1 MRLLLLFVG
10 CCLTLPCLAQ
20 QPQRTLRIQLSYEN
34 SDQRLEQAVETIVA
48 TSKIGKV
55 ANVEYRAGQSITM
68 LPGFEAQNGSTFLAQ
83 VKEVQVNGEPS
94 LQLAAFPNPFEQST
108 TIKYYLPAD
117 GKVNLWVTD
126 AQGKVVGQLLRDENQ
141 SAGQHNLEW
150 KPTSLSDGVYIPI
163 LEVNQQRAVS
173 RIVKK

>member
-1 MRLLLLFVG
+1 MRLLLLLAG
-10 CCLTLPCLAQ
+10 CCLTLTGLAQ
-20 QPQRTLRIQLSYEN
+20 QPQRTLRIQLSYE
-34 SDQRLEQAVETIVA
+34 SSSQHLEQAVETIVA
-48 TSKIGKV
+48 TGKIGKT
-55 ANVEYRAGQSITM
+55 ANVEYRAGQSVTM
-68 LPGFEAQNGSTFLAQ
+68 LPGFDAQKGSVFLAQ
-83 VKEVQVNGEPS
+83 VKDAQVNGEPS

-126 AQGKVVGQLLRDENQ
+126 AQGKIVGQLLQDENQ
-141 SAGQHNLEW
+141 SAGQHNMEW

-163 LEVNQQRAVS
+163 IEVNQQRAVS

>member
-1 MRLLLLFVG
+1 MRLLFLFMG
-10 CCLTLPCLAQ
+10 CCLTLTCLAQ

-34 SDQRLEQAVETIVA
+34 ADQRLEQAVETIVA
-48 TSKIGKV
+48 TGRVGKT
-55 ANVEYRAGQSITM
+55 ASVEYRAGQSVTM
-68 LPGFEAQNGSTFLAQ
+68 LPGFEAQQGSTFLAQ
-83 VKEVQVNGEPS
+83 IKAVQVNGEPS

-108 TIKYYLPAD
+108 TINYYLPAE

-141 SAGQHNLEW
+141 SAGQHTMEW
-150 KPTSLSDGVYIPI
+150 KPTSLSDGVYIPVI
-163 LEVNQQRAVS
+163 EVNQQRAVS

>member
-1 MRLLLLFVG
+1 
-10 CCLTLPCLAQ
+10 
-20 QPQRTLRIQLSYEN
+20 
-34 SDQRLEQAVETIVA
+34 
-48 TSKIGKV
+48 
-55 ANVEYRAGQSITM
+55 M

-108 TIKYYLPAD
+108 TIKYFLPAN

-126 AQGKVVGQLLRDENQ
+126 AQGKVVGQLLRDEDQ
-141 SAGQHNLEW
+141 SAGEHNMEW
-150 KPTSLSDGVYIPI
+150 TPASLSDGIYIPI
-163 LEVNQQRAVS
+163 IEVNQQRAVS